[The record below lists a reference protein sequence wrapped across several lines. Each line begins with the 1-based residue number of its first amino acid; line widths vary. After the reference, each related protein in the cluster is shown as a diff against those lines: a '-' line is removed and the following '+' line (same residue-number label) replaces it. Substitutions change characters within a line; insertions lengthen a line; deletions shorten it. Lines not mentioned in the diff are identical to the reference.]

1 MKLLKIKDKERILE
15 AATIFKKQ
23 IVTYKG
29 TPIILSEVSQK
40 KPYILA
46 QIPSWDT

>member
-1 MKLLKIKDKERILE
+1 MKMLKIKDKDWILE

-23 IVTYKG
+23 TVTYKG
-29 TPIILSEVSQK
+29 TPIVLSEVSQK

-46 QIPSWDT
+46 QILSWGT